1 MDFSLLIKVVFTTEE
16 KKVNEKNC
24 SIPVKEMSLQGW
36 EICKEGKEE
45 DSVYHLSM
53 EVSLCF
59 DEV

>member
-1 MDFSLLIKVVFTTEE
+1 
-16 KKVNEKNC
+16 
-24 SIPVKEMSLQGW
+24 MSLQGW